1 MHVVVC
7 VVSRAEEMALEPEG
21 DGVSE
26 DHVDPAAAAA
36 AMPAAAAAAY
46 VLDQPSLV
54 NWLVRPTNQ

>member
-7 VVSRAEEMALEPEG
+7 VVRRAEEMALEPEG

-46 VLDQPSLV
+46 VLDQSI
-54 NWLVRPTNQ
+54 W